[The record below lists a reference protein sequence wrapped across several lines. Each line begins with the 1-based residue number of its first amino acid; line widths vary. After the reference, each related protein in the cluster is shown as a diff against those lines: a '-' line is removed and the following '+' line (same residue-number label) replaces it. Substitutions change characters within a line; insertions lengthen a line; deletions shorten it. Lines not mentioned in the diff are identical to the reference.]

1 MNEEERRQIALFRY
15 ELIAMLLQSRDRGT
29 LQAQLEQAAKRVMQV
44 PGGAQRRFSIRTL
57 ERYMALYR
65 KGGLDALYPQARD
78 DRHRSRANPQ
88 AVIDRAMALRK
99 EQPARTVEQL
109 ITMLETEGMVPPG
122 VLKRSTL
129 SAHLRKAGMERAK
142 VIRKQQTWQRYTA
155 TRVHE
160 IWQSDVCDSLRV
172 PDPQTNGQMRVARLF
187 AVLDD
192 KSRYVC
198 QASYFFRENLP
209 TLEETL
215 KQSIAK
221 FGTPEIFYC
230 DNGPVFQ
237 ATHLTEIAARLQ
249 FVVKHSKPYLPQG
262 RGKVER
268 WFGYVER
275 AFRPEAELCVRQGKI
290 ANLEDLNEYF
300 QAWLEQCYHQR
311 VHSTLKKRP
320 AQVVQEDGP
329 LRRVDPLVLQQAF
342 LRSAEAKVDKTAC
355 ISVQGNTYEVEPALV
370 RCKVEI
376 RYDPYDLRD
385 IQVWY
390 EGKRYADAIPLQIR
404 RHTDK
409 KMAKDQIPDKTV
421 PEETGNSFL
430 DTLKAQDEAL
440 RKSRARPTSYSQ
452 KKQRGV
458 EP

>member
-1 MNEEERRQIALFRY
+1 MNDHERRQIALFRY
-15 ELIAMLLQSRDRGT
+15 ELVVPLLHNGHRGA
-29 LQAQLEQAAKRVMQV
+29 LQAQLEQAASRVYDV
-44 PGGAQRRFSIRTL
+44 PGADPKRFSIRTL

-78 DRHRSRANPQ
+78 DCNRPRALPQ
-88 AVIDRAMALRK
+88 AVIDRALVLRR
-99 EQPARTVEQL
+99 EQPTRTVEQL
-109 ITMLETEGMVPPG
+109 MTMLEVEGMVPQG
-122 VLKRSTL
+122 FLKRSTL
-129 SAHLRKAGMERAK
+129 SAHVRKAGLARAK
-142 VIRKQQTWQRYTA
+142 AIRKSQVWQRYTA

-160 IWQSDVCDSLRV
+160 VWQSDVCDSLRV
-172 PDPQTNGQMRVARLF
+172 PDPQMNGQMRVARLF

-192 KSRYVC
+192 KSRYIC

-215 KQSIAK
+215 KRAILK
-221 FGTPEIFYC
+221 HGTPEKYYV

-237 ATHLTEIAARLQ
+237 ATHLTEIAARLK
-249 FVVKHSKPYLPQG
+249 FRVVHSTKYKPQG
-262 RGKVER
+262 RGKIEK

-290 ANLEDLNEYF
+290 ANLEDLNAYF
-300 QAWLEQCYHQR
+300 QAWLEPMYHQR

-329 LRRVDPLVLQQAF
+329 LRLVDPLVLEQAF
-342 LRSAEAKVDKTAC
+342 LRTAEVKVDKTAC

-370 RCKVEI
+370 RSKIEI

-385 IQVWY
+385 IQVWF
-390 EGKRYADAIPLQIR
+390 EGKRYADATPLKIR

-409 KMAKDQIPDKTV
+409 NLAHEQIPVDRA
-421 PEETGNSFL
+421 PDETGSSFL
-430 DTLKAQDEAL
+430 DTLKAQDEAV
-440 RKSRARPTSYSQ
+440 RKRRVRPTSYSG
-452 KKQRGV
+452 KQGD
-458 EP
+458 

>member
-15 ELIAMLLQSRDRGT
+15 ELICVLLQSPHRGA
-29 LQAQLEQAAKRVMQV
+29 LQAQLEQVAKRVYEV
-44 PGGAQRRFSIRTL
+44 PGGIQKRFSIRTL
-57 ERYMALYR
+57 ERYMADYR

-78 DRHRSRANPQ
+78 DRHRPRALPQ
-88 AVIDRAMALRK
+88 AVIDRAIVLRR

-109 ITMLETEGMVPPG
+109 ITMLEMEGMAPKG

-129 SAHLRKAGMERAK
+129 SVHLRKAGLARAK
-142 VIRKQQTWQRYTA
+142 AIRKSQVWQRYTA

-160 IWQSDVCDSLRV
+160 VWQSDVCDSLRI
-172 PDPQTNGQMRVARLF
+172 PDPQMNGQMRVARLF

-192 KSRYVC
+192 KSRYIC
-198 QASYFFRENLP
+198 QATYFFRENLP

-215 KQSIAK
+215 KRAISK
-221 FGTPEIFYC
+221 YGTPEKFYC

-237 ATHLTEIAARLQ
+237 ATHLTEIAARLK
-249 FVVKHSKPYLPQG
+249 FRVVHSTKYLPQG
-262 RGKVER
+262 RGKIEK

-275 AFRPEAELCVRQGKI
+275 AFRPEAELYVRQGKI
-290 ANLEDLNEYF
+290 ANLEELNAYF
-300 QAWLEQCYHQR
+300 QAWLETMYHQR

-329 LRRVDPLVLQQAF
+329 LRLVDPLVLRQAF
-342 LRSAEAKVDKTAC
+342 LRAAEAKVDKTAC
-355 ISVQGNTYEVEPALV
+355 ISVQGNTYEVEPVLV

-390 EGKRYADAIPLQIR
+390 EGKRYADATPLTIR

-409 KMAKDQIPDKTV
+409 KLAKDQVPDDTA
-421 PEETGNSFL
+421 PIETGSSFL
-430 DTLKAQDEAL
+430 DTLKVQDEAI
-440 RKSRARPTSYSQ
+440 RQSRAKPTWYSQ
-452 KKQRGV
+452 KEKRG
-458 EP
+458 ESQ